1 MPWTETARLEHDR
14 RGGRYASDPTNR
26 ERALIGPFMPSP
38 RRIGRPRTTDLREV
52 MNAILHMASTGC
64 QWACLTKDV
73 PPPATVQRHF
83 HEWRDS
89 GRPKAVNQYL
99 VRAARERDGRDATP
113 SAGVIDRQSARTTES
128 GGVSGFDAGRKVKG
142 REPHSVTD
150 TLGLMV
156 GLVARAADIQD
167 RDGAPA
173 VLGSIRH
180 AFPRLRHLSA
190 DGGCAGPKLRSALDK
205 IGDRTLEIVKR
216 SDAAKGFEVLPRR
229 WVVERAFAWLGR
241 CRRRA
246 KDREETIA
254 SAEAW
259 ITIAPI
265 RRVTRHLARHR
276 RTSWSFESGSEKLG
290 AIQLAFFDPT
300 GVIDADDLTR
310 YATCVAPPP
319 VHVSAT
325 QCERGG

>member
-26 ERALIGPFMPSP
+26 ERAPIGPSMPSP

-64 QWACLTKDV
+64 QWACLPKDV

-113 SAGVIDRQSARTTES
+113 SAGVIDCQSARTTES

-142 REPHSVTD
+142 RKRHSVPD

-156 GLVARAADIQD
+156 GLVAHAADIQD

-180 AFPRLRHLSA
+180 AFPRLRHLFA
-190 DGGCAGPKLRSALDK
+190 DGGCAGPKLCSALDK

-246 KDREETIA
+246 KDREKTIA

-276 RTSWSFESGSEKLG
+276 RTSWSFESGS
-290 AIQLAFFDPT
+290 Q
-300 GVIDADDLTR
+300 
-310 YATCVAPPP
+310 
-319 VHVSAT
+319 
-325 QCERGG
+325 GGP